1 MKIYYMKVRN
11 KFIDEIYNGTKKH
24 EYRLNTDERRKI
36 KIGDIL
42 VLISNQNP
50 RTFVKVAVTSIEYYD
65 SWDMALDSY
74 WEEDFKNLFSKK
86 EDVLR
91 ECYKFYSKNEV
102 DTCGIAVFG
111 IKRLNFEPKGGTVL
125 LDTNIMIRRESS
137 NNYSFEIASLFN
149 WFDKLNINKFYHNR
163 TKNELENYS
172 DVKLRN
178 AILAKLGAYNLLPS
192 FDCSV
197 DEHFQKTTS
206 RYSLDSNG
214 IVDNALLLEVYN
226 YNVDFL
232 LTNDQLMLRKAEEL
246 FIRDRVLT
254 SDELM
259 VIFENLY
266 PKNIEYKMLSVKLK
280 RFADINLDDHFF
292 DTLRED
298 YEGIKFDNWFKR
310 KYNEQAYIFEDNV
323 GIRGF
328 LYLKIENED
337 ENYSDINPIMPPMKR
352 LKVGTFKIES
362 TGFRL
367 GERFL
372 KIIFDNAIKNK
383 VDEIYVTLFENKRED
398 VIRLKTLMEKWGFV
412 SHGYKKNGEL
422 VLRKTLTKYIK
433 ERSIK
438 ENYPLISSATNHFI
452 LPIYPEYHTDL
463 FPDNILNNE
472 NMHLYQEN
480 KAHRY
485 AIEKIYLSG
494 AKNVKAHPGDLVL
507 IYRNGTR
514 YPRKYSSVVTGVAII
529 EELIYTTNV
538 KQCINECKNRSIF
551 SEEEIKQLHSKYP
564 LVVKL
569 LDFIPFKNKV
579 ILDKLYKINIVDEP
593 SGPRPFMAITKEQFE
608 YIYRLGMKED

>member
-1 MKIYYMKVRN
+1 MKVFYMKIRD
-11 KFIDEIYNGTKKH
+11 KFIDEIYKGTKKH
-24 EYRLNTDERRKI
+24 EYRLNNEERRKI
-36 KIGDIL
+36 KIGDTIVL
-42 VLISNQNP
+42 VSNQNKNK
-50 RTFVKVAVTSIEYYD
+50 FVKVTVTSIETFEN
-65 SWDMALDSY
+65 WNGALDSH

-86 EDVLR
+86 EEALH
-91 ECYKFYSKNEV
+91 ECYKFYSKTEV
-102 DTCGIAVFG
+102 DTYGIVVFG
-111 IKRLNFEPKGGTVL
+111 IQKLNFAPKGGTVL
-125 LDTNIMIRRESS
+125 LDTNIIIRRESS

-149 WFDKLNINKFYHNR
+149 WFDKLKINKFYHEK
-163 TKNELENYS
+163 TKIELENYS
-172 DVKLRN
+172 DIKLRN
-178 AILAKLGAYNLLPS
+178 AILAKLCAYNLLPN
-192 FDCSV
+192 FNCVV
-197 DEHFQKTTS
+197 DEHFQKIVS
-206 RYSLDSNG
+206 RYSQDANG

-226 YNVDFL
+226 YNIDFL
-232 LTNDQLMLRKAEEL
+232 LTNDQLMLRKAQEL
-246 FIRDRVLT
+246 YIRDRVLT

-259 VIFENLY
+259 VFFENLY

-280 RFADINLDDHFF
+280 RFGDINLDSQFF

-310 KYNEQAYIFEDNV
+310 KYNEQAYIFEDDS
-323 GIRGF
+323 GIKGF

-337 ENYSDINPIMPPMKR
+337 ENYSDITPIMPPMKR

-372 KIIFDNAIKNK
+372 KIIFDNANKNH
-383 VDEIYVTLFENKRED
+383 VDEIYVTLFENKRDD
-398 VIRLKTLMEKWGFV
+398 VIRLKSLMEKWGFV
-412 SHGYKKNGEL
+412 PHGYKKNGEL
-422 VLRKTLTKYIK
+422 VLRKTLTYYKK
-433 ERSIK
+433 DCSVK
-438 ENYPLISSATNHFI
+438 ENFPLISSLANHFI

-494 AKNVKAHPGDLVL
+494 AKNVKARPGDLIL

-514 YPRKYSSVVTGVAII
+514 YPRKYSSVITGVAII
-529 EELIYTTNV
+529 EDLIYTTSIQ
-538 KQCINECKNRSIF
+538 QCINECKNRSIF
-551 SEEEIKQLHSKYP
+551 SEEEIKMLHSKYP

-579 ILDKLYKINIVDEP
+579 ILDKLYKYNIVDEP
-593 SGPRPFMAITKEQFE
+593 SGPRPFMAITKEQFD
-608 YIYRLGMKED
+608 YIYQLGMKED